1 MSDDQTAKVTAHQK
15 NDDDKWYYS
24 ISGDDERV
32 GPYDSEEEALAA
44 GEEVLDEMAS
54 DDDDE
59 DEDGDEIVAE
69 ADEDDTDEEDEDED
83 DEEKASA

>member
-32 GPYDSEEEALAA
+32 GPYDSKEEALAA

-54 DDDDE
+54 DDEDE
-59 DEDGDEIVAE
+59 DEDGDEVVAE
-69 ADEDDTDEEDEDED
+69 ADDDDSDEE